1 MAIYMNMD
9 RKYIRSGG
17 RNAVTM
23 PLEQFKE
30 LFSLALQR
38 YDDDDSGWTPDNMED
53 YEKYRLESMLL
64 NALSE
69 YYMVAPFNKVRKDI
83 DKIQV
88 AYENVVLKEFVVT
101 STGVPAARLLI
112 GGDWEKG
119 ITAYVY
125 FDGKAF
131 RGYVPLYG
139 NAYDRASKCAFGSEP
154 HCKKT
159 YVITSDSAST
169 KLFYE
174 GDMTVNE
181 TGVPQSVTLTE
192 EDYEEFNWCEVE
204 ANNEACLED
213 FTARMTVVGQLQ
225 KGEYDKAVK
234 KFEKL
239 NETSAIDEADDC
251 DW

>member
-30 LFSLALQR
+30 LFALALQR

-53 YEKYRLESMLL
+53 YEKYQLESMLL

-69 YYMVAPFNKVRKDI
+69 YYMVAPFDKVRKDI
-83 DKIQV
+83 DKVQV
-88 AYENVVLKEFVVT
+88 NYENVILKAFVVT
-101 STGVPAARLLI
+101 STGVPAARLLV

-119 ITAYVY
+119 ITAYIY
-125 FDGKAF
+125 FDGKTF

-139 NAYDRASKCAFGSEP
+139 NAYDRTSKCALGSELY
-154 HCKKT
+154 CKKEH
-159 YVITSDSAST
+159 VITTDIPGT
-169 KLFYE
+169 KLFHE
-174 GDMTVNE
+174 RGITIDKA
-181 TGVPQSVTLTE
+181 GVPQRITLRE
-192 EDYEEFNWCEVE
+192 DDYEDFNWGEVE

-213 FTARMTVVGQLQ
+213 FTARLTVTGQLQ
-225 KGEYDKAVK
+225 HEEYDKAVK

-239 NETSAIDEADDC
+239 NKTPAIDEADDY